1 MSHGRAIVSFV
12 NLFNVFDKFSYVCN
26 RVHHSGHHDDGKA
39 CVAHGG
45 SMAARLLIV
54 DILEGVNTG

>member
-1 MSHGRAIVSFV
+1 MEESLLFSFV

-26 RVHHSGHHDDGKA
+26 RVHHSGHHDDGKD

>member
-1 MSHGRAIVSFV
+1 MSHGRVIVYFV

-45 SMAARLLIV
+45 SLLIV